1 MIFTYPVKRINDFY
15 YNLLR
20 NIEEKEQE
28 RETRERREKIR
39 LMIDQSKLSS
49 SSFNFFAVVLCVLQ
63 STIDA
68 SEKKAELAIYKIH
81 TRRER

>member
-1 MIFTYPVKRINDFY
+1 MIFTYSAKSINDFY

-20 NIEEKEQE
+20 NIAREREKE
-28 RETRERREKIR
+28 REKKR

-49 SSFNFFAVVLCVLQ
+49 SSSNFFAVVLCVLQ

-68 SEKKAELAIYKIH
+68 SKKK
-81 TRRER
+81 TV